1 MSAKFKN
8 GITIDGGNINTASGQ
23 VYKIDGTTVLSST
36 QVLGKGFSTT
46 AGDIVTIDG
55 SQALSGKTSYNK
67 VAITAPANSATLT
80 IADGKTLTANNSIQ
94 LSGTDSTT
102 MTFPST
108 SATIARTDA
117 GQTFTGTQTVQAAS
131 TQDSVKIAGRNG
143 GSSSYGVTITPTT
156 LSDNRTLTLANGDTT
171 LVAGTMAPTAS
182 PTFTGSVTA
191 GTSLKINGST
201 SGSMTIYN
209 LNAVVGG
216 DYTVY
221 LPASNNGTLISSV
234 DSGTVTSGMIADA
247 TIVNG
252 DISTTA
258 NIVPTKTQIAGVA
271 LSPSASQTVP
281 TGSSSV
287 ATDLAFDTVTNYGS
301 YSGIIAGT
309 AGTYSSG
316 THTAGGKI
324 TATVACW
331 VQVSAGIIWSNATTG
346 TRVIL
351 IRRYSSSS
359 VLTEQFA
366 FQIPAG
372 AAFAHTAGSVTM
384 NMTAGQY
391 IVLAGYQTSGGVLG
405 YSSGL
410 NNANLK
416 VTVLGVV

>member
-1 MSAKFKN
+1 
-8 GITIDGGNINTASGQ
+8 
-23 VYKIDGTTVLSST
+23 
-36 QVLGKGFSTT
+36 
-46 AGDIVTIDG
+46 
-55 SQALSGKTSYNK
+55 
-67 VAITAPANSATLT
+67 
-80 IADGKTLTANNSIQ
+80 
-94 LSGTDSTT
+94 
-102 MTFPST
+102 
-108 SATIARTDA
+108 
-117 GQTFTGTQTVQAAS
+117 
-131 TQDSVKIAGRNG
+131 
-143 GSSSYGVTITPTT
+143 
-156 LSDNRTLTLANGDTT
+156 
-171 LVAGTMAPTAS
+171 
-182 PTFTGSVTA
+182 
-191 GTSLKINGST
+191 
-201 SGSMTIYN
+201 
-209 LNAVVGG
+209 
-216 DYTVY
+216 
-221 LPASNNGTLISSV
+221 
-234 DSGTVTSGMIADA
+234 MIADA